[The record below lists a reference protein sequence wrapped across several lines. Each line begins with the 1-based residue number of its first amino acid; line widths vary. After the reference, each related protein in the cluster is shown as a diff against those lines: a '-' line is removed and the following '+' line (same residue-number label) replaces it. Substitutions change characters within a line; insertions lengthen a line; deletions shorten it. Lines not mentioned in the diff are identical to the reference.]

1 MKFYPKQGV
10 VVEITDDK
18 IKSML
23 SKCYGLDVEEIENI
37 ENNKYTDIC
46 YNHFKSGFICGIRET
61 LKMVADKDLITEEA
75 KFDKRLAVAL
85 KKKTER

>member
-10 VVEITDDK
+10 VIEITDDK

-46 YNHFKSGFICGIRET
+46 YNHFKSGFIFGIREA
-61 LKMVADKDLITEEA
+61 LKMVANKDIITE
-75 KFDKRLAVAL
+75 
-85 KKKTER
+85 

>member
-10 VVEITDDK
+10 VVEIMDDK

-23 SKCYGLDVEEIENI
+23 SKDYGLDVEEI

-46 YNHFKSGFICGIRET
+46 YNHFKSGFICGIREA
-61 LKMVADKDLITEEA
+61 LKMVANKDIITE
-75 KFDKRLAVAL
+75 
-85 KKKTER
+85 